1 MPTSEGAW
9 RRLHPIM
16 FLFGI
21 GDTIR
26 RTIVP
31 ILVWGWISRN
41 DASFAMTIIVIA
53 MSFTL
58 VFQVQRYFSFRY
70 RYEDGQIVIHEGLFS
85 RHIRV
90 IPVWR
95 IHNINTRQHLMA
107 RLFGVVRLDIETA
120 GGGDAEASLAV
131 ISMREAAEIDAFV
144 RAGKS
149 QQVEAGPAHTD
160 DALERL
166 ALSRIL
172 LAGATSN
179 RVGVVAFGLLLLNQY
194 FEFLGTDRWLSVM
207 VGQAQQVAEQVSNVW
222 WLAIGGLL
230 VLLVGSWLFSVLTTL
245 VRWYGFSLRR
255 DGQDLKIRAGL
266 FTLREY
272 MVPLEKVQA
281 LRCRTSALR
290 RPFGLF
296 QLQVVSAG
304 RVGLEEQSRVESD
317 ILTPIARREDIAR
330 FARYVL
336 PRSAWSEVT
345 WRGVDRYTRTLQFMY
360 FVCLLAVL
368 AWGVR
373 LFGGAAWL
381 ALPLAL
387 PLALLAIAISFAL
400 AHANWRQTA
409 YAVDRE
415 FIYLRT
421 GLLGLHYW
429 VIPIAKILNVA
440 ISESPGQRIR
450 GLATVHLDLAGPSPV
465 IEPDLPNIPL
475 VQAWQLFERFV
486 QPRTRQELASSRP
499 VAETELNP

>member
-1 MPTSEGAW
+1 MPISEGAW

-16 FLFGI
+16 FLFGV
-21 GDTIR
+21 GETIR

-41 DASFAMTIIVIA
+41 DVSFAMTIIVIA
-53 MSFTL
+53 LFFTL
-58 VFQVQRYFSFRY
+58 AVQVMRFFSFRY
-70 RYEDGQIVIHEGLFS
+70 RFEDGQITIHEGLFS

-131 ISMREAAEIDAFV
+131 ISMREAAAIDAFV
-144 RAGKS
+144 RAGKQEQTEVGATAES
-149 QQVEAGPAHTD
+149 DE
-160 DALERL
+160 LERL
-166 ALSRIL
+166 ALGRIL

-194 FEFLGTDRWLSVM
+194 FEFIGTDRWFSSL
-207 VGQAQQVAEQVSNVW
+207 VGQAQQVAELTNVW
-222 WLAIGGLL
+222 LLAIGGLL
-230 VLLVGSWLFSVLTTL
+230 TLLFGSWLFSMFTTL

-255 DGQDLKIRAGL
+255 EGQDLKIRAGL

-272 MVPLEKVQA
+272 MVPLDKVQA

-304 RVGLEEQSRVESD
+304 RVGLQEQSRVESD

-336 PRSAWSEVT
+336 PNSAWSEVT
-345 WRGVDRYTRTLQFMY
+345 WRGVDRYTRTRQFMF
-360 FVCLLAVL
+360 FVCLLAVILWGL
-368 AWGVR
+368 A
-373 LFGGAAWL
+373 LFGGAPWL
-381 ALPLAL
+381 ARPLAL
-387 PLALLAIAISFAL
+387 PLAVVMIAVSFAL
-400 AHANWRQTA
+400 AHANWRQTG

-415 FIYLRT
+415 FVYLRT

-429 VIPIAKILNVA
+429 VIPISKILNVA
-440 ISESPGQRIR
+440 ISESPGQRLR
-450 GLATVHLDLAGPSPV
+450 GLATVHLDLAGPAPV
-465 IEPDLPNIPL
+465 IEPDLINIPL
-475 VQAWQLFERFV
+475 AQAWQLFERFV
-486 QPRTRQELASSRP
+486 QPRARLGQQSVPPVVESELSP
-499 VAETELNP
+499 